1 MLFGGGFFVYTFI
14 QQKLFMNSLLY
25 HRLLYMLILLMGT
38 VWFLV
43 TTYFAK
49 NSERRYRILSVMY
62 TILAI
67 VMYAFVL
74 GLAFINVHFNHFMDP
89 TIFMTV
95 ALLVRTMP
103 LVLQEKR
110 DINQL

>member
-1 MLFGGGFFVYTFI
+1 MRGLFRFVFKPASHDREVIRSVYDGLLGTTNFMVLFTMLFGGGFFVYTFI

-49 NSERRYRILSVMY
+49 NSERRYRYS
-62 TILAI
+62 
-67 VMYAFVL
+67 
-74 GLAFINVHFNHFMDP
+74 P
-89 TIFMTV
+89 
-95 ALLVRTMP
+95 
-103 LVLQEKR
+103 
-110 DINQL
+110 